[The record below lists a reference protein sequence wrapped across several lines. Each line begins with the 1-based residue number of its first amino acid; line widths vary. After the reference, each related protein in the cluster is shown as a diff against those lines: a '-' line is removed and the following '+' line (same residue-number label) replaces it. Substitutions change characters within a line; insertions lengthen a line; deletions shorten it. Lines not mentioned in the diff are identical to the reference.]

1 MSNVVHDV
9 IAEKLENAGLWRR
22 AATRWLEVMN
32 WCHTD
37 AEREWV
43 SQKRREC
50 YSRIELPVAERLN
63 ISALSQA
70 ASLAQ
75 EKMGIR
81 QLAGDAFREK
91 SRKE

>member
-43 SQKRREC
+43 SQKRRSAIPGLN
-50 YSRIELPVAERLN
+50 SRWQI
-63 ISALSQA
+63 
-70 ASLAQ
+70 
-75 EKMGIR
+75 G
-81 QLAGDAFREK
+81 
-91 SRKE
+91 